1 MVHWEGVTEFVAVAE
16 TGGFTAASMQ
26 LGSSVAHVSRMVAKL
41 EQRLDIRLL
50 NRTTRKVSLTDE
62 GAIYY
67 RHCREVLNGLLEAEQ
82 ELLNRKQKPCGLIK
96 LTAPVTYGEQYI
108 LPLLNDF
115 MQMYPGVEATVEL
128 TNQQLDLVEGGYDLA
143 IRLGPLASSSLVAR
157 RLAIRRQHVCLS
169 PAYKKKH
176 GIPKSLEE
184 LREHNCLLGN
194 HPYWRFHVDDKERN
208 VKVTGSVTYNSGR
221 GLLDAALKGIGV
233 VQLPDYYVDEYVA
246 SGELLPVLEGMAP
259 EAEGIWAL
267 YPQRRSLPMRV
278 RKLIEFLA
286 ASLSE
291 KR

>member
-1 MVHWEGVTEFVAVAE
+1 M
-16 TGGFTAASMQ
+16 
-26 LGSSVAHVSRMVAKL
+26 AHVSRMVAKL

-169 PAYKKKH
+169 PAYKKNTDPQK
-176 GIPKSLEE
+176 P
-184 LREHNCLLGN
+184 
-194 HPYWRFHVDDKERN
+194 
-208 VKVTGSVTYNSGR
+208 GR
-221 GLLDAALKGIGV
+221 V
-233 VQLPDYYVDEYVA
+233 
-246 SGELLPVLEGMAP
+246 EGT
-259 EAEGIWAL
+259 
-267 YPQRRSLPMRV
+267 
-278 RKLIEFLA
+278 
-286 ASLSE
+286 
-291 KR
+291 